1 MSKGKVN
8 TGNLKAFIFD
18 LDGVITDTAE
28 YHYLAW
34 KRLAD
39 EENIPFSREENE
51 KLRGVSRRASLELI
65 LKNRRLSEEKIQ
77 EMMDRKNGYYRTYLE
92 NISTKDLLPG
102 ALSLLRKLQ
111 SSQIRLALASA
122 SKNARQV
129 VERLGIAPYFEV
141 IADGNS
147 VRKTKPAPDLFLYT
161 AEKLKLPP
169 EACLVV
175 EDAQAGIAAA
185 RAAGMATI
193 GIGPAER
200 VGSADYVYPS
210 VAEVRLEEII

>member
-1 MSKGKVN
+1 MSKGKIN
-8 TGNLKAFIFD
+8 TGNLEAFIFD

-92 NISTKDLLPG
+92 NISAKDLLPG

-147 VRKTKPAPDLFLYT
+147 VKKTKPAPDLFLYT
-161 AEKLKLPP
+161 AEKLELPP

-175 EDAQAGIAAA
+175 EDAEAGIAAA
-185 RAAGMATI
+185 RAAGMTTI